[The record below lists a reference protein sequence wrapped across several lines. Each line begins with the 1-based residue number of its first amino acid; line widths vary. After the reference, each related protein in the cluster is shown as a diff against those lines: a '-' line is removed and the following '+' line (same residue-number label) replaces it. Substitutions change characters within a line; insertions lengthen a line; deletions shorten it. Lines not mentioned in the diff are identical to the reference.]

1 MFSSKQAFRR
11 PADNENN
18 KENNMPNKTH
28 DIADC
33 VSHNIRQYFKDLDGE
48 TPCGVYDMVLHQVE
62 EPRLRCVMQACEN
75 NQTRAAQMLGLNRN
89 TLRKKLTQYNLL

>member
-1 MFSSKQAFRR
+1 
-11 PADNENN
+11 
-18 KENNMPNKTH
+18 MPNKNNN
-28 DIADC
+28 IALC
-33 VSHNIRQYFKDLDGE
+33 IENSLQQYLADLDGE

-62 EPRLRCVMQACEN
+62 EPLLRCVMQACEN